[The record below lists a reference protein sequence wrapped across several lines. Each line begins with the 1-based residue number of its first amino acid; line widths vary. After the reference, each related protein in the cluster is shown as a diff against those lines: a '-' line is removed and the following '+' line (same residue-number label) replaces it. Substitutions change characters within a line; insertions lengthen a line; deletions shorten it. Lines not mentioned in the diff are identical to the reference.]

1 MKGNAMRS
9 SYKKLA
15 LTGSVAALLLAI
27 PVSIDLGRPSG
38 PDSNFTVAGIGLTID
53 TAQARVGRPATPGSV
68 AGVSRRTTRRT
79 VNRITPAVRP
89 AYVRPAAV
97 GAVAAGAVVAG
108 TAVAVGTSVAALP
121 AQCTTVVV
129 DGVAYHRCGQTYYR
143 SSGGAYVVVNPP
155 R

>member
-1 MKGNAMRS
+1 MRS
-9 SYKKLA
+9 SHKKLA

-27 PVSIDLGRPSG
+27 PVSIDLGRTSG
-38 PDSNFTVAGIGLTID
+38 PESNFNVAGIGLTID

-68 AGVSRRTTRRT
+68 AGVSRRTMRRT

-89 AYVRPAAV
+89 AYVRP
-97 GAVAAGAVVAG
+97 VAAGAIAAG

>member
-1 MKGNAMRS
+1 MKGNAMQTS
-9 SYKKLA
+9 LKKLA
-15 LTGSVAALLLAI
+15 LTGSVAALLLAM
-27 PVSIDLGRPSG
+27 PVSIDLGRSSAT
-38 PDSNFTVAGIGLTID
+38 DSALKIAGIGLTVD

-97 GAVAAGAVVAG
+97 GAVAVGAAAA
-108 TAVAVGTSVAALP
+108 TAVAVGTTVATLP
-121 AQCTTVVV
+121 EQCTTVVV
-129 DGVAYHRCGQTYYR
+129 DGVAYRRCGETYYR
-143 SSGGAYVVVNPP
+143 ASGGSYVVVNPP

>member
-1 MKGNAMRS
+1 MRS
-9 SYKKLA
+9 SHKKLA
-15 LTGSVAALLLAI
+15 LTGSVAAMRLAI
-27 PVSIDLGRPSG
+27 PVSIDLGRTSG
-38 PDSNFTVAGIGLTID
+38 PESNFNVAGIGLTID

-68 AGVSRRTTRRT
+68 AGVSRRTMRRT

-89 AYVRPAAV
+89 GYVRP
-97 GAVAAGAVVAG
+97 VAAGAIVAG

-129 DGVAYHRCGQTYYR
+129 DGVAYHRCGETYYR
-143 SSGGAYVVVNPP
+143 ASGGSYVVVNPP